1 MRLSAQTSAGC
12 YLLEEKPSNIP
23 LAVTQLISFPCRL
36 LGSIEFYFFFFFSFA
51 SADSS
56 TLSQKCCFEVSRQKR
71 INEMNTKRLQMVS
84 SFRANFILYRVAHF
98 L

>member
-36 LGSIEFYFFFFFSFA
+36 LGSIEFYFFFFSLLPLLTLPPFLKSVA
-51 SADSS
+51 SKLAGRKE
-56 TLSQKCCFEVSRQKR
+56 LMR
-71 INEMNTKRLQMVS
+71 
-84 SFRANFILYRVAHF
+84 
-98 L
+98 